1 MTAPLVRQDADHFLD
16 ITAEVCP
23 MTFVKTRLLIERMA
37 AGETAL
43 VRLTGEEPLG
53 NVPASVT
60 ELGHAVLGLEPENPD
75 STAREDAGP
84 SGVHLLHIRKN

>member
-1 MTAPLVRQDADHFLD
+1 MTAPLARQDADHFLD

-37 AGETAL
+37 VGETAL
-43 VRLTGEEPLG
+43 VRLTGEEPIE

-60 ELGHAVLGLEPENPD
+60 ELGHAVLGMEPENPD
-75 STAREDAGP
+75 NPAREDAGR
-84 SGVHLLHIRKN
+84 SDIQLLHIRKN